1 VEAAEVGAAAVVVGG
16 ADVYRPA
23 RIAMEINMRV
33 DGVDGGARMRTW
45 ARLSLVLAVAVLAAA
60 AARAA
65 VPAQKTYASPEEAVA
80 ALVQAV
86 KANDRSAKLTVLGDA
101 TGFMS
106 SGDAAAD
113 RATAARFVARYDLK
127 HTIVR
132 DGDKATLTIGDDDYP
147 FAFPIVKSGELWRF
161 DAAAGRDEMLARRIG
176 ANELDAIK
184 VMQAIVDAQRE
195 YASEDRNGDG
205 VLDYAQKFES
215 SPGKHDGLYWKTKTG
230 EQASP
235 MGELA
240 ARASGEG
247 YRKNE
252 KGPTPYHGYYY
263 RMLKGQ
269 TKSAES
275 GAVDYVVKGHAIGG
289 FAVIAWPAKYGNSG
303 IMTFIVNQDGKIYQ
317 ADLGPETS
325 TRAREVQRFD
335 PGTGWSQVKAP

>member
-1 VEAAEVGAAAVVVGG
+1 
-16 ADVYRPA
+16 
-23 RIAMEINMRV
+23 
-33 DGVDGGARMRTW
+33 
-45 ARLSLVLAVAVLAAA
+45 
-60 AARAA
+60 
-65 VPAQKTYASPEEAVA
+65 
-80 ALVQAV
+80 
-86 KANDRSAKLTVLGDA
+86 
-101 TGFMS
+101 
-106 SGDAAAD
+106 
-113 RATAARFVARYDLK
+113 
-127 HTIVR
+127 
-132 DGDKATLTIGDDDYP
+132 
-147 FAFPIVKSGELWRF
+147 
-161 DAAAGRDEMLARRIG
+161 
-176 ANELDAIK
+176 
-184 VMQAIVDAQRE
+184 
-195 YASEDRNGDG
+195 
-205 VLDYAQKFES
+205 
-215 SPGKHDGLYWKTKTG
+215 
-230 EQASP
+230 

>member
-1 VEAAEVGAAAVVVGG
+1 
-16 ADVYRPA
+16 
-23 RIAMEINMRV
+23 MRV
-33 DGVDGGARMRTW
+33 ERIVGRARTCMW
-45 ARLSLVLAVAVLAAA
+45 ARLSLVLAVTVLAAA

-86 KANDRSAKLTVLGDA
+86 KASDRSAKLTVLGDA

-113 RATAARFVARYDLK
+113 RATAARFVAKYDLK

-205 VLDYAQKFES
+205 VLDYAQKFAS
-215 SPGKHDGLYWKTKTG
+215 SPGKHDGLHWKTKAG
-230 EQASP
+230 EPASP

-240 ARASGEG
+240 ARAAAEG

-252 KGPTPYHGYYY
+252 KGPTPYHGYFY

-289 FAVIAWPAKYGNSG
+289 FAVVAWPAKYGNSG
-303 IMTFIVNQDGKIYQ
+303 IMTFIVNQDGKVYQ
-317 ADLGPETS
+317 SDFGPKSAEQ
-325 TRAREVQRFD
+325 AGKMQRFD
-335 PGTGWSQVKAP
+335 PGSGWAPVKAQ

>member
-1 VEAAEVGAAAVVVGG
+1 MRAERYEKAARVRDRAWLLVVLLATALVATGAQAAA
-16 ADVYRPA
+16 
-23 RIAMEINMRV
+23 
-33 DGVDGGARMRTW
+33 
-45 ARLSLVLAVAVLAAA
+45 
-60 AARAA
+60 
-65 VPAQKTYASPEEAVA
+65 PAQKSYASPEDAVT
-80 ALVQAV
+80 ALVQGV
-86 KANDRSAKLTVLGDA
+86 RANDRSAKLTVLGDA
-101 TGFMS
+101 TGFLS

-113 RATAARFVARYDLK
+113 RATAARFVAKYDVK

-161 DAAAGRDEMLARRIG
+161 DTAAGKDEMLARRIG

-205 VLDYAQKFES
+205 VLDYAQKFAS
-215 SPGKHDGLYWKTKTG
+215 SPGKHDGLYWKTGAG
-230 EQASP
+230 EPASP
-235 MGELA
+235 MGVLA
-240 ARASGEG
+240 ARAAADG

-252 KGPTPYHGYYY
+252 KGPAPFHGYMY

-269 TKSAES
+269 TGSAES
-275 GAVDYVVKGHAIGG
+275 GALDYVVKGRAIGG

-303 IMTFIVNQDGKIYQ
+303 IMTFIVNQDGKVYQ

-325 TRAREVQRFD
+325 TRAGAVQRFD
-335 PGTGWSQVKAP
+335 PGKSWSQVKAP

>member
-1 VEAAEVGAAAVVVGG
+1 
-16 ADVYRPA
+16 
-23 RIAMEINMRV
+23 MRV
-33 DGVDGGARMRTW
+33 ERIVGRARTCMW
-45 ARLSLVLAVAVLAAA
+45 ARLSLVLAVTVLAAA

-86 KANDRSAKLTVLGDA
+86 KASDRSAKLTVLGDA

-113 RATAARFVARYDLK
+113 RATADRFVAKYDAK
-127 HTIVR
+127 HAVVR
-132 DGDKATLTIGDDDYP
+132 DGDKATLSIGDDDYP
-147 FAFPIVKSGELWRF
+147 FAFPIVKAGERWRF
-161 DAAAGRDEMLARRIG
+161 DTAAGEDEMLARRIG

-184 VMQAIVDAQRE
+184 VLQAIVDAQRE

-205 VLDYAQKFES
+205 VLDYAQKFAS
-215 SPGKHDGLYWKTKTG
+215 SPGKHDGLHWKTKAG
-230 EQASP
+230 EPASP

-240 ARASGEG
+240 ARAAAEG

-289 FAVIAWPAKYGNSG
+289 FAVVAWPAKYGNSG
-303 IMTFIVNQDGKIYQ
+303 IMTFIVNQDGKVYQ
-317 ADLGPETS
+317 SDFGPKSAEQ
-325 TRAREVQRFD
+325 AGKMQRFD
-335 PGTGWSQVKAP
+335 PGSGWAPVKAQ